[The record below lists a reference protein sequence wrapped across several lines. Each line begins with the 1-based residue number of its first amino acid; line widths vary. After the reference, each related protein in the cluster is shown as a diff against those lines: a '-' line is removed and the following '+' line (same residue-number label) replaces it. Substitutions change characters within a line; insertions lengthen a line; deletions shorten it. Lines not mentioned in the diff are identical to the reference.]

1 MDEAKVLKI
10 ALPKGR
16 MQEGVFRLLSD
27 AGLPIKGDDRDYRPR
42 LPSPDLDAKILKPR
56 NTLEMLHAGTR
67 DLGFAGSDWVE
78 ELGVELTDMLDTG
91 LDPVRLVAAA
101 PVAILVD
108 GRLPRR
114 PLVVA
119 SEYENIARRWIAGRD
134 LDATF
139 FRSYAATEIF
149 PPDDADCIVDNTATG
164 STLRANGL
172 EIVDELLRSSTR
184 LYANPKALE
193 DPWKRD
199 TIEAIVLLLQSV
211 LTARSRVMLELNVD
225 SSKLDSVIAIL
236 PCMREPTVSP
246 LRGGDGY
253 AVKVAAPR
261 DSLAALIPE
270 IRRRGGTDI
279 IVTQPMR
286 IVP

>member
-1 MDEAKVLKI
+1 MDETKVLKI

-27 AGLPIKGDDRDYRPR
+27 AGLPIKGDERDYRPR

-56 NTLEMLHAGTR
+56 NILEMLHAGTR

-101 PVAILVD
+101 PVAILED
-108 GRLPRR
+108 GSLPRR

-139 FRSYAATEIF
+139 VRSYGATEVF

-184 LYANPKALE
+184 LYANPRSLE

-225 SSKLDSVIAIL
+225 TSKLDSVIAIL

-270 IRRRGGTDI
+270 IRKRGGTDI

>member
-27 AGLPIKGDDRDYRPR
+27 AGLPIRGDERDYRPR

-56 NTLEMLHAGTR
+56 NILEMLHAGTR

-101 PVAILVD
+101 PVAILED

-139 FRSYAATEIF
+139 VRSYGATEVF

-184 LYANPKALE
+184 LYANPRSLE

-199 TIEAIVLLLQSV
+199 TIEAIVLLLRSV

-225 SSKLDSVIAIL
+225 TSKLDSVIAIL

-270 IRRRGGTDI
+270 IRKRGGTDI

>member
-1 MDEAKVLKI
+1 MEEAKVLKI

-16 MQEGVFRLLSD
+16 MQEGVFRLLAD
-27 AGLPIKGDDRDYRPR
+27 AGLPIKGDERDYRPR
-42 LPSPDLDAKILKPR
+42 LPSKDLDAKILKPR
-56 NTLEMLHAGTR
+56 NILEMLHAGTR

-101 PVAILVD
+101 PAIILEE
-108 GRLPRR
+108 GQLPRR

-119 SEYENIARRWIAGRD
+119 SEYENLARRWIAGRD

-139 FRSYAATEIF
+139 VRSYGATEVF

-184 LYANPKALE
+184 LYANPRSLE

-225 SSKLDSVIAIL
+225 TSKLDSVIEIL

-261 DSLAALIPE
+261 DSLATLIPE
-270 IRRRGGTDI
+270 IRKRGGTDI

>member
-1 MDEAKVLKI
+1 MDEAKTLKI

-27 AGLPIKGDDRDYRPR
+27 AGLPIKGDERDYRPR
-42 LPSPDLDAKILKPR
+42 LPSTDLDAKILKPR
-56 NTLEMLHAGTR
+56 NILEMLHAGTR

-101 PVAILVD
+101 PVAILED

-139 FRSYAATEIF
+139 VRSYGATEVF

-184 LYANPKALE
+184 LYANPRSLE

-225 SSKLDSVIAIL
+225 TSKLDSVIAIL

-270 IRRRGGTDI
+270 IRKRGGTDI

>member
-1 MDEAKVLKI
+1 MDEKGILKI

-16 MQEGVFRLLSD
+16 MQEGVFRLLED
-27 AGLPIKGDDRDYRPR
+27 PGLPVRGDERDYRPR
-42 LPSPDLDAKILKPR
+42 LPSKELDAKILKPR
-56 NTLEMLHAGTR
+56 NILEMLHAGTR

-78 ELGVELTDMLDTG
+78 ELGVDLVDVLDTG

-101 PVAILVD
+101 PAVILED

-119 SEYENIARRWIAGRD
+119 SEYENIARKWIAGRD

-139 FRSYAATEIF
+139 VRSYGATEVF
-149 PPDDADCIVDNTATG
+149 PPDDADCVVDNTSTG

-172 EIVDELLRSSTR
+172 AIVDELLKSTTR
-184 LYANPKALE
+184 LYANPKSLE
-193 DPWKRD
+193 DPWKREA
-199 TIEAIVLLLQSV
+199 IESIVLLLQSV
-211 LTARSRVMLELNVD
+211 LIARSRVMLELNVD
-225 SSKLDSVIAIL
+225 ASKLEAVVAIL

-246 LRGGDGY
+246 LRGGDGF

-261 DSLAALIPE
+261 DSLSKLIPE
-270 IRRRGGTDI
+270 IRKRGGTDI

>member
-1 MDEAKVLKI
+1 MDETKVLKI

-27 AGLPIKGDDRDYRPR
+27 AGLPIKGDERDYRPR
-42 LPSPDLDAKILKPR
+42 LPSPDMDAKILKPR
-56 NTLEMLHAGTR
+56 NILEMLHAGTR

-78 ELGVELTDMLDTG
+78 ELGVELTDLLDTG

-101 PVAILVD
+101 PVAILED

-139 FRSYAATEIF
+139 VRSYGATEVF

-184 LYANPKALE
+184 LYANPRSLE
-193 DPWKRD
+193 DPWKRE

-225 SSKLDSVIAIL
+225 TSKLDAVIAIL

-270 IRRRGGTDI
+270 IRKRGGTDI

>member
-27 AGLPIKGDDRDYRPR
+27 AGLPIKGDERDYRPR

-56 NTLEMLHAGTR
+56 NILEMLHAGTR

-101 PVAILVD
+101 PVAILED

-139 FRSYAATEIF
+139 VRSYGATEVF

-184 LYANPKALE
+184 LYANPRSLE

-225 SSKLDSVIAIL
+225 TSKLDSVIAIL

-270 IRRRGGTDI
+270 IRKRGGTDI

>member
-1 MDEAKVLKI
+1 MEETKVVKI

-16 MQEGVFRLLSD
+16 MQEGVFRLLAD
-27 AGLPIKGDDRDYRPR
+27 AGLPIRGDERDYRPR
-42 LPSPDLDAKILKPR
+42 LPSSELDAKILKPR
-56 NTLEMLHAGTR
+56 NILEMLHAGTR

-78 ELGVELTDMLDTG
+78 ELGVELVDVLDTG

-101 PVAILVD
+101 PSSILEE

-119 SEYENIARRWIAGRD
+119 SEYENIARKWIAGRD

-139 FRSYAATEIF
+139 VRSYGATEVF
-149 PPDDADCIVDNTATG
+149 PPDDADCVVDNTSTG

-172 EIVDELLRSSTR
+172 QIVDELLKSTTR
-184 LYANPKALE
+184 LYANPRSLE
-193 DPWKRD
+193 DPWKRE
-199 TIEAIVLLLQSV
+199 TIESIVLLLQSV

-225 SSKLDSVIAIL
+225 SSKLDSVVAIL

-261 DSLAALIPE
+261 DSLATLIPE

>member
-1 MDEAKVLKI
+1 MDETKVLKI

-27 AGLPIKGDDRDYRPR
+27 AGLPIKGDERDYRPR

-56 NTLEMLHAGTR
+56 NILEMLHAGTR

-101 PVAILVD
+101 PVAILED
-108 GRLPRR
+108 GSLPRR

-139 FRSYAATEIF
+139 VRSYGATEVF

-184 LYANPKALE
+184 LYANPRSLE

-199 TIEAIVLLLQSV
+199 IIEAIVLLLQSV

-225 SSKLDSVIAIL
+225 TSKLDSVIAIL

-270 IRRRGGTDI
+270 IRKRGGTDI

>member
-1 MDEAKVLKI
+1 MDESAVLKI

-16 MQEGVFRLLSD
+16 MQEGVFQLLAD
-27 AGLPIKGDDRDYRPR
+27 AGLPIKGDERDYRPR
-42 LPSPDLDAKILKPR
+42 LPSKELDAKILKPR
-56 NTLEMLHAGTR
+56 NILEMLHAGTR

-78 ELGVELTDMLDTG
+78 ELGVELVDLLDTA

-101 PVAILVD
+101 PAAILEN

-119 SEYENIARRWIAGRD
+119 SEYENIARKWMAGRE

-139 FRSYAATEIF
+139 VRSYGATEVF
-149 PPDDADCIVDNTATG
+149 PPD

-172 EIVDELLRSSTR
+172 EIVDELLRSTTR
-184 LYANPKALE
+184 LYANPKSLE
-193 DPWKRD
+193 DPGKREA
-199 TIEAIVLLLQSV
+199 IEGIVLLLQSV

-225 SSKLDSVIAIL
+225 SSKLDAVIAIL
-236 PCMREPTVSP
+236 PCMREPTIAP

-261 DSLAALIPE
+261 DSLAKLIPA
-270 IRRRGGTDI
+270 IKKRGGTDI

>member
-1 MDEAKVLKI
+1 MDEAKTLKI

-27 AGLPIKGDDRDYRPR
+27 AGLPIKGDERDYRPR

-56 NTLEMLHAGTR
+56 NILEMLHAGTR

-101 PVAILVD
+101 PVAILED

-134 LDATF
+134 LDAAF
-139 FRSYAATEIF
+139 VRSYGATEVF

-172 EIVDELLRSSTR
+172 DIVDELLRSSTR
-184 LYANPKALE
+184 LYANPRSLE

-225 SSKLDSVIAIL
+225 TSKLDSVIAIL

-270 IRRRGGTDI
+270 IRKRGGTDI